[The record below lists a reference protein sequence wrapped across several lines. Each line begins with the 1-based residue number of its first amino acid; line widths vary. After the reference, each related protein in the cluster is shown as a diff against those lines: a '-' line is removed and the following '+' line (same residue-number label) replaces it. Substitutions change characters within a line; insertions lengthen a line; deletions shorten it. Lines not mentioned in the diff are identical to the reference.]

1 MAKKN
6 QNKDGCSQQKVEI
19 CNSSISYCY
28 ITIITSNPCTNWKL
42 STLKNKNFAHKLL
55 NSCKHFIILL
65 SLSTV
70 HLKSQSLFLK
80 INKEFAR
87 A

>member
-42 STLKNKNFAHKLL
+42 STLIKTLHINF
-55 NSCKHFIILL
+55 
-65 SLSTV
+65 
-70 HLKSQSLFLK
+70 
-80 INKEFAR
+80 
-87 A
+87 